1 MSHGRTPSARAL
13 RAVGRRAVAVEL
25 AVVVAALVA
34 LAAYVNLTDAAVR
47 PVRDVV
53 AASTGI
59 DRHLVRAAAQGSLVL
74 GGVGGV
80 AAWFAAA
87 RDVSLPLSV
96 PDREAGSLLGAAAVG
111 AAVLAA
117 VPLVPAA
124 LTYGVGVDHLS
135 AALANAPANLADR
148 TLVSVA
154 VFVSGMALLYQ
165 GLVQGAFGRVLG
177 RERAAAATALAS
189 AYFATPRFV
198 SAPAAVRSG
207 PWLHVTPERAAVAA
221 LFVLGLAVAVYADRR
236 VDDRRARAAALLPVA
251 LAVAL
256 AALSVGRGIDGP
268 LELLTP
274 AARVALV
281 GVAAYAYVGTRSLL
295 APALAY
301 LSYALASVVVNSAA
315 LYALVGA

>member
-1 MSHGRTPSARAL
+1 
-13 RAVGRRAVAVEL
+13 
-25 AVVVAALVA
+25 
-34 LAAYVNLTDAAVR
+34 
-47 PVRDVV
+47 
-53 AASTGI
+53 
-59 DRHLVRAAAQGSLVL
+59 
-74 GGVGGV
+74 
-80 AAWFAAA
+80 
-87 RDVSLPLSV
+87 SV
-96 PDREAGSLLGAAAVG
+96 PDREAGALLGAAAVG
-111 AAVLAA
+111 AAALAA

-124 LTYGVGVDHLS
+124 LTYGIGADHLS

-148 TLVSVA
+148 TLVFVA
-154 VFVSGMALLYQ
+154 VFAAGMALLYQ

-177 RERAAAATALAS
+177 PERAAAATALTS

-198 SAPAAVRSG
+198 SAPAAIRSG
-207 PWLHVTPERAAVAA
+207 PWLYVTPERAAVAA
-221 LFVLGLAVAVYADRR
+221 LFVLGLGVAVYADRR

-256 AALSVGRGIDGP
+256 AAFSVGRGIDGP

-274 AARVALV
+274 ATHVALV

-301 LSYALASVVVNSAA
+301 LSYALASVVVNSAT